1 MNQSELFEAVVEVAM
16 EMELTDPT
24 DFGML
29 QLSEESAYRFIAS
42 QLIEDILKFETPEEQ
57 YIIALSTATH
67 LLVENFVLHQKIM
80 NILKERQ

>member
-16 EMELTDPT
+16 EMDMTDPT

-42 QLIEDILKFETPEEQ
+42 QLNVKPDTLKLLKV
-57 YIIALSTATH
+57 YI
-67 LLVENFVLHQKIM
+67 
-80 NILKERQ
+80 